1 MNNIAYEELL
11 KDLTPFQQATI
22 LYNDEHISE
31 EDKRCMLHQLQREAD
46 ESLKK
51 QIEEFQDLM
60 LLQVADAKAHI
71 ILPIIQERI
80 DICSDLAGVKGL
92 ELYQMYLKQNTR
104 RKNN

>member
-1 MNNIAYEELL
+1 MKIAS
-11 KDLTPFQQATI
+11 F
-22 LYNDEHISE
+22 
-31 EDKRCMLHQLQREAD
+31 
-46 ESLKK
+46 
-51 QIEEFQDLM
+51 EEFQKLM

-80 DICSDLAGVKGL
+80 DICCDLAGVKGL

>member
-1 MNNIAYEELL
+1 MKIAS
-11 KDLTPFQQATI
+11 F
-22 LYNDEHISE
+22 
-31 EDKRCMLHQLQREAD
+31 
-46 ESLKK
+46 
-51 QIEEFQDLM
+51 EEFQKLM

-80 DICSDLAGVKGL
+80 DICSDLADVKGL